1 MKDKI
6 NLSEAEWKIMLKLW
20 SLEPITIMQLTA
32 SLKEETGWSK
42 NTVITLLKR
51 MEAKNAVAYVQGK
64 RAKEYYA
71 VLKREDAQIVETR
84 SFLRRIFNGS
94 VGLMLNSMIEQNEIS
109 QDDLQEIQKILDR
122 AEHENND

>member
-1 MKDKI
+1 MKEKI

-32 SLKEETGWSK
+32 SLKEETGRSK

-51 MEAKNAVAYVQGK
+51 MEAKNAVACVQGK

>member
-1 MKDKI
+1 MKEKI

-51 MEAKNAVAYVQGK
+51 MEAKNAVAYVQGN

>member
-1 MKDKI
+1 MKEKI

-51 MEAKNAVAYVQGK
+51 MEAKNAIAYVQGK

>member
-1 MKDKI
+1 MKEKI

>member
-1 MKDKI
+1 MKEKI

-64 RAKEYYA
+64 RAKKYYA

>member
-1 MKDKI
+1 MKEKI

-20 SLEPITIMQLTA
+20 SFEPITIMQLTA

>member
-1 MKDKI
+1 MKEKI

-71 VLKREDAQIVETR
+71 VLKHEDAQIVETR